1 VSLIVWDE
9 ASMTKRQ
16 EVEALDN
23 IICDLMN
30 EQELPFKRR
39 MIVFSGDFIQT
50 LLVVRKDSH
59 D

>member
-1 VSLIVWDE
+1 VWDE

-30 EQELPFKRR
+30 EQELPFKRK